1 MTREMLT
8 AKEVA
13 AYLRIHE
20 RHIYRLVKEKKI
32 PAIRISRKWLF
43 PKDMLE
49 EFINA
54 KVKASIE
61 DTTHV

>member
-1 MTREMLT
+1 MNKELLT

-20 RHIYRLVKEKKI
+20 RQIYRLIKEKKI
-32 PAIRISRKWLF
+32 PAIRVSRKWLF
-43 PKDMLE
+43 PKDALE

-54 KVKASIE
+54 KVQQSMKDI
-61 DTTHV
+61 T